1 MSLAVRRALLVLVGV
16 LIAQAVWIMA
26 VPPFRGSDEV
36 DHVFRA
42 AGVARGQ
49 FHLSQGTAHGRGT
62 LVRVPDDL
70 VEAAQPQCLAL
81 SYPGR
86 DNCRPL
92 SSRGGESVI
101 ATAAGAY
108 DPVFYVVVGTVGR
121 PFHGASADYA
131 MRIASAIMCAVV
143 LALAVGVMS
152 AAGAGRWATLG
163 VLAAITPEVL
173 FSGAQ
178 PSANGLEMALGLL
191 LWAALLAA
199 VRQRSRIVRRGTW
212 PSHARPR
219 SP

>member
-49 FHLSQGTAHGRGT
+49 FHLSQGTPHGRGT

-86 DNCRPL
+86 DNCQAAEQPWR
-92 SSRGGESVI
+92 RVGDRDGG
-101 ATAAGAY
+101 
-108 DPVFYVVVGTVGR
+108 
-121 PFHGASADYA
+121 
-131 MRIASAIMCAVV
+131 
-143 LALAVGVMS
+143 
-152 AAGAGRWATLG
+152 
-163 VLAAITPEVL
+163 
-173 FSGAQ
+173 
-178 PSANGLEMALGLL
+178 
-191 LWAALLAA
+191 
-199 VRQRSRIVRRGTW
+199 RRL
-212 PSHARPR
+212 
-219 SP
+219 